1 MTVLPTSF
9 HLRFHV
15 GPWTRFC
22 TFLRHLLKVVR
33 WERNILFICGIWER
47 LRRFPF
53 IDNLMI
59 RVLIVVLANIA
70 HVHMLTMLFLSLPLQ
85 LRFLFCTCQ
94 WCLSQTAII
103 WHRFFES
110 SILLW
115 EVRYASIGNKLLF
128 AWACI
133 EFHLSP
139 FRRWILLWGGQ
150 GFHSGNAWL
159 SRIFLCSFLIFIHFR
174 YPIWCK
180 RRLLLLTGM
189 PWVEVTAWLMN
200 ALILQSRW
208 KHWTVRCWHFLSWL
222 CAFHHR

>member
-1 MTVLPTSF
+1 M
-9 HLRFHV
+9 
-15 GPWTRFC
+15 
-22 TFLRHLLKVVR
+22 VR
-33 WERNILFICGIWER
+33 IERNILFICGIWER
-47 LRRFPF
+47 LRRFPLV
-53 IDNLMI
+53 DNLMI

-70 HVHMLTMLFLSLPLQ
+70 HVHMHTLLFLSLPLQ
-85 LRFLFCTCQ
+85 HCFLFRAFQ
-94 WCLSQTAII
+94 WFLSQTAIQSII
-103 WHRFFES
+103 WRRFFES

-115 EVRYASIGNKLLF
+115 EVREASIGNELLF

-139 FRRWILLWGGQ
+139 FRRWIYLWCGQ
-150 GFHSGNAWL
+150 GFHSGNAML

-200 ALILQSRW
+200 ALILQCRW
-208 KHWTVRCWHFLSWL
+208 KHWTVRSWHFLSWL